1 MVAADS
7 ESADAALPH
16 CRSAARSMQTAPI
29 LTFQIK
35 TQIKHIKP
43 CLYTKNFVPLHRQ
56 NESRRDSPL
65 MIKIVRIKSRN
76 CAI

>member
-1 MVAADS
+1 MVVADS

-16 CRSAARSMQTAPI
+16 CRTLSMQTAPI